1 MNNQD
6 PAISDQRK
14 KMQLEILLK
23 DSDVKKNMRSR
34 IEIETAL
41 RDLKHKDNLIQAEIA
56 SKENLLKKIEA
67 EYMQLQ
73 NELIKLKHQMNSLGR

>member
-14 KMQLEILLK
+14 KMQLEVLLK

-41 RDLKHKDNLIQAEIA
+41 RDLKYKDNLIQAEIV

>member
-1 MNNQD
+1 MQD
-6 PAISDQRK
+6 QDTQIKDERK
-14 KMQLEILLK
+14 KMQLEVLLK